1 MRSPLYFQVTRVN
14 FASKYVFAVAGLALS
29 FALASPLSAQT
40 APTAATPAK
49 PAANQTAPAAVA
61 PAKPA
66 VKKAPAAAAAPKVA
80 PVPGIIWRG
89 DRATERAFMADL
101 AKDYEAAKLG
111 KITMQPFSTISGI
124 DAVHDGTADLAGSAR
139 PAIPGRVEES
149 DLIFNPIA
157 WEALVP
163 ITSPKNPVDNV
174 TLKQLYDIYLGRIT
188 NWKDLGGPDEP
199 IDLYGIAALHD
210 GVEYSM
216 RKLLYHKG
224 DQAVSV
230 PRLYLNTARLEE
242 GIALDPRSLGFTTD
256 SAVFANKGVKVL
268 MVEGR
273 AAAPST
279 IADGTYPLFS
289 TLYLATRKE
298 GKNSEAV
305 DRFIQYTR
313 SDAGKAVLRRHQLIP
328 YDDAPALMTKL
339 DEQIAYIDAHVNAP
353 TPTPVS
359 APQATADYLVRTQPN
374 SVEAQEA
381 KERAA
386 RAAAEKAA
394 KEKTGSQ

>member
-1 MRSPLYFQVTRVN
+1 VN
-14 FASKYVFAVAGLALS
+14 FVNKYIFAAIGLALS
-29 FALASPLSAQT
+29 FALNSPLPAQT
-40 APTAATPAK
+40 APAAAAPAK
-49 PAANQTAPAAVA
+49 PAAKKPAAPAT
-61 PAKPA
+61 
-66 VKKAPAAAAAPKVA
+66 AAPKAAPKIA

-111 KITMQPFSTISGI
+111 KVTLQPFSTISGI
-124 DAVHDGTADLAGSAR
+124 DAVHDGTADIAGTAR
-139 PAIPGRVEES
+139 AAVPGRMEEA
-149 DLIFNPIA
+149 DLDFHPIA

-174 TLKQLYDIYLGRIT
+174 TLKQLYDIYLGRVT

-216 RKLLYHKG
+216 RRLIYNKG
-224 DQAVSV
+224 DQAVAV

-242 GIALDPRSLGFTTD
+242 GVMIDPRSLGFTTD
-256 SAVFANKGVKVL
+256 SAVYGNRGIKVL

-273 AAAPST
+273 SAST
-279 IADGTYPLFS
+279 STVADGSYPLFS
-289 TLYLATRKE
+289 ALYLATRRD
-298 GKNSEAV
+298 GKNAEAV

-313 SDAGKAVLRRHQLIP
+313 SEAGKAVLRRHQLIP
-328 YDDAPALMTKL
+328 YDDAPGLMKKF
-339 DEQIAYIDAHVNAP
+339 DEQIAYIDARVHAP

-374 SVEAQEA
+374 SLEAQQA

-386 RAAAEKAA
+386 RAAADKAA
-394 KEKTGSQ
+394 KEKAGSQ